1 MKRIAWLLAPVL
13 LSAVSLYAEDM
24 SKDAGMSGVL
34 CNSNGVVQN
43 EGHAACDQAY
53 AGQGGEV
60 VFVDQQGRVFKI
72 ANQDKVVL
80 RAGKK
85 AKTKSKPVK
94 DKEDTDFVI
103 DNQYMGG

>member
-1 MKRIAWLLAPVL
+1 MKRIACLLAPVL
-13 LSAVSLYAEDM
+13 LSAVSLYAGDM
-24 SKDAGMSGVL
+24 GKEANMSGVL

-43 EGHAACDQAY
+43 EGHAACDQTY
-53 AGQGGEV
+53 AGQSGEV

-94 DKEDTDFVI
+94 HKQDTDFVI
-103 DNQYMGG
+103 DNQYMGE

>member
-24 SKDAGMSGVL
+24 RKEADMSGVL

-43 EGHAACDQAY
+43 EGHAACDQTY
-53 AGQGGEV
+53 AGQSGDV
-60 VFVDQQGRVFKI
+60 VFVDGQGRVFKV

-85 AKTKSKPVK
+85 SKTKCKPVK
-94 DKEDTDFVI
+94 DKEDTDFII

>member
-1 MKRIAWLLAPVL
+1 MKRIAWLLAPVV
-13 LSAVSLYAEDM
+13 LSAVSLSAEDM
-24 SKDAGMSGVL
+24 GKEAGLSGLL

-43 EGHAACDQAY
+43 EGHAACDQSY
-53 AGQGGEV
+53 AGQSGEV

-80 RAGKK
+80 RTGKK

-94 DKEDTDFVI
+94 DQQDFVI
-103 DNQYMGG
+103 DSQYMGG